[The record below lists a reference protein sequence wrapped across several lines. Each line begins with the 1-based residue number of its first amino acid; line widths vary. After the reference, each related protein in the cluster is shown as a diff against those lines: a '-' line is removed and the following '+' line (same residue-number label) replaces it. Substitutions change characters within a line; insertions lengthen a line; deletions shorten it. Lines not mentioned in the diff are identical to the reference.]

1 MLKRLYHCLY
11 TRGVHITHRELKQE
25 LKNFNLVPIIEI
37 NADED
42 EEFCE
47 KYNIK
52 NIPVLLLCDNN
63 DNVLYRQVGFIS
75 KEDLT
80 RKIIEINENI

>member
-1 MLKRLYHCLY
+1 MVTVIYKVGAEWCGPCRQ
-11 TRGVHITHRELKQE
+11 LKQE

-37 NADED
+37 NAEED
-42 EEFCE
+42 EVCCE

>member
-1 MLKRLYHCLY
+1 MVTVIYKVGAEWCGPCRQ
-11 TRGVHITHRELKQE
+11 LKQE
-25 LKNFNLVPIIEI
+25 LKDFNLVPIIEI
-37 NADED
+37 DADED
-42 EEFCE
+42 EAFCE

-52 NIPVLLLCDNN
+52 NIPVLLLCDSNN
-63 DNVLYRQVGFIS
+63 NVLYRQVGLIS

>member
-1 MLKRLYHCLY
+1 MVTVIYKVSAEWCGPCRQ
-11 TRGVHITHRELKQE
+11 LKQE

-42 EEFCE
+42 EEFCK

>member
-1 MLKRLYHCLY
+1 MVTKIYKVGSEWCGPCRL
-11 TRGVHITHRELKQE
+11 LKQE
-25 LKNFNLVPIIEI
+25 LKDFNLVPIIEI

-42 EEFCE
+42 EIFCE

-63 DNVLYRQVGFIS
+63 NNVLYRQIGFIS

>member
-1 MLKRLYHCLY
+1 MVTVIYKVGAEWCGPCRQ
-11 TRGVHITHRELKQE
+11 LKQE
-25 LKNFNLVPIIEI
+25 LKDFNLVPIIEI
-37 NADED
+37 DADED

-52 NIPVLLLCDNN
+52 NIPVLLLCDSNN
-63 DNVLYRQVGFIS
+63 NVLYRQIGFIS

>member
-1 MLKRLYHCLY
+1 MVTKIYKVGAEWCGPCRQ
-11 TRGVHITHRELKQE
+11 LKQE

-63 DNVLYRQVGFIS
+63 NNILYRQVGFIS

>member
-1 MLKRLYHCLY
+1 MVTVIYKVGAEWCGPCRQ
-11 TRGVHITHRELKQE
+11 LKQE
-25 LKNFNLVPIIEI
+25 LKDFDLVPIIEI
-37 NADED
+37 DADED
-42 EEFCE
+42 EAFCE

>member
-1 MLKRLYHCLY
+1 MVTVIYKVGAEWCGPCRQ
-11 TRGVHITHRELKQE
+11 LKQE
-25 LKNFNLVPIIEI
+25 LKDFNLVPIIEI
-37 NADED
+37 DADED

-52 NIPVLLLCDNN
+52 NIPVLLLCDSNN
-63 DNVLYRQVGFIS
+63 NVLYRQVGLIS

>member
-1 MLKRLYHCLY
+1 MVTVIYKVSAEWCGPCRQ
-11 TRGVHITHRELKQE
+11 LKQE
-25 LKNFNLVPIIEI
+25 LKDFNLVPIIEI
-37 NADED
+37 DADED

-63 DNVLYRQVGFIS
+63 NNVLYRQVGLIS
-75 KEDLT
+75 KEDLI

>member
-1 MLKRLYHCLY
+1 MVTVIYKVGAEWCGPCRQ
-11 TRGVHITHRELKQE
+11 LKQE
-25 LKNFNLVPIIEI
+25 LKGFNLVPIIEI
-37 NADED
+37 DADED

-63 DNVLYRQVGFIS
+63 NNVLYRQVGFIS

>member
-1 MLKRLYHCLY
+1 MVTVIYKVGAEWCGPCRQ
-11 TRGVHITHRELKQE
+11 LKQE
-25 LKNFNLVPIIEI
+25 LKDFNLVQIIEI
-37 NADED
+37 DADED

-63 DNVLYRQVGFIS
+63 NNVLYRQIGFIS

>member
-1 MLKRLYHCLY
+1 MVTVIYKVSAEWCGPCRQ
-11 TRGVHITHRELKQE
+11 LKQE
-25 LKNFNLVPIIEI
+25 LKDFNLVPIIEI

-63 DNVLYRQVGFIS
+63 NNVLYRQIGFIS